1 MRNKLFGILSFVSI
15 CFVFSCTREALHL
28 EEEVSSGIVNYISVN
43 LPDPGEMDTRSTFV
57 IDNTGVHVFW
67 ADKDTIG
74 IFPSSG
80 DQVSFPMISGAGS
93 TSANFDGGSW
103 GLKDNNTY
111 SAYYPFNRK
120 YFSSSHNAVR
130 LTWEGQIQSGNNN
143 GSHLGSFDYLASGA
157 SSPKGQYLSINFIR
171 LGSIACFRVLAP
183 QPGKYTKAIIR
194 TDADIVLEADLDVTG
209 ESPVVTPVKTAHEIS
224 LGLENVTTST
234 ANETVTLYMMM
245 CPVDFTGHSVSISL
259 IGEEESAFANLPEK
273 NMAAG
278 KPYMFNA
285 GENSRAISF
294 KDPIVDR
301 ICVSDWDQNGN
312 GLIEYEEAA
321 NVTDLGNVFQRQ
333 KISSFDELRFF
344 TSLTS
349 IPENAF
355 EGCQSL
361 KSITIPEG
369 ISRIGS
375 GAFRNCLSLE
385 SISIPSSVTEIQ
397 SYALENCS
405 SLEELALPEALEN
418 LGDYALSGL
427 SSVKSIDLP
436 ENMSVGQGVFKGW
449 KSLTSIEIP
458 SNWTELP
465 NEAFKDCSNISE
477 IIVPDNIV
485 RLGRSC
491 FEGCESLMSL
501 SLPDGL
507 RYLKSYAFQ
516 RCSSLESIVIPEGAE
531 IDTSEG
537 NYALFS
543 GCSSLKEVSL
553 PSSWHEFGDDYFHGC
568 SSLTS
573 FTVPEGITKLG
584 DRCFQNCVSLVSV
597 DLPESLLAIN
607 DDCFHGCTSLMSIE
621 IPSKI
626 KAINKGVFNECSSL
640 ESVVFPEGLVSIGFN
655 AGYPEGPFAYCSNL
669 KTVDIPE
676 SVTFIGTY
684 AFFFS
689 GLESIHIPDNVSY
702 IGSAAFERCP
712 LTELTLP
719 ASITILE
726 PGIIFLNQLSSITI
740 PARVRTIMGIGFGN
754 VNSITLL
761 GTTPPDLYDPSD
773 IPDNDCPIF
782 VPSEAVEAYRS
793 APGWCEYASRIQA
806 ISSSGG
812 ENPDPGSWS

>member
-157 SSPKGQYLSINFIR
+157 SSPKGQYLNINFIR

-369 ISRIGS
+369 VSRIGS

-465 NEAFKDCSNISE
+465 NDAFKDCSNISE

-485 RLGRSC
+485 SLGRSC

-501 SLPDGL
+501 SLPEGL

-568 SSLTS
+568 SSLES
-573 FTVPEGITKLG
+573 FTVPDGILLLKG
-584 DRCFQNCVSLVSV
+584 RCFKGCVSMVSV
-597 DLPESLLAIN
+597 DLPESLLEIQE
-607 DDCFHGCTSLMSIE
+607 DCFYGCTSLKSVV

-626 KAINKGVFNECSSL
+626 KSLDQGVFNCCSSL
-640 ESVVFPEGLVSIGFN
+640 ESVILPEGLLAIGN
-655 AGYPEGPFAYCSNL
+655 KTDTNGPLGNCRNL
-669 KTVDIPE
+669 KTIDIPE

-684 AFFFS
+684 AFCGS
-689 GLESIHIPDNVSY
+689 GLESITLPDNISF
-702 IGSAAFERCP
+702 IGVAAFERCP
-712 LTELTLP
+712 ISELALPANLSILYSGVVASRRLSTLTLP
-719 ASITILE
+719 AKLQTIIDLY
-726 PGIIFLNQLSSITI
+726 P
-740 PARVRTIMGIGFGN
+740 GN
-754 VNSITLL
+754 VDSITLL
-761 GTTPPDLYDPSD
+761 SVIPPHCYDLSG
-773 IPDNDCPIF
+773 IPDNGCPIF
-782 VPSEAVEAYRS
+782 VPSEAVDAYRN
-793 APGWCEYASRIQA
+793 APGWCEFASRIQA

>member
-1 MRNKLFGILSFVSI
+1 MRNKLFCILSFVSI

-157 SSPKGQYLSINFIR
+157 SSPKGQYLNINFIR

-369 ISRIGS
+369 VSRIGS

-449 KSLTSIEIP
+449 KSLISIEIP
-458 SNWTELP
+458 SNWTELT
-465 NEAFKDCSNISE
+465 NEAFKDCSSISE
-477 IIVPDNIV
+477 IIVPDNII
-485 RLGRSC
+485 RLGDSC
-491 FEGCESLMSL
+491 FCGCRSLTSISLPVGLESLMS
-501 SLPDGL
+501 
-507 RYLKSYAFQ
+507 YAFQ
-516 RCSSLESIVIPEGAE
+516 DCSSLESIRIPENAV
-531 IDTSEG
+531 IDKSRG
-537 NYALFS
+537 NYALFK
-543 GCSSLKEVSL
+543 GCASLKEVSI
-553 PSSWHEFGDDYFHGC
+553 PSSWRELGDDYFNGC
-568 SSLTS
+568 SGLES
-573 FTVPEGITKLG
+573 FTVPDGIARVG
-584 DRCFQNCVSLVSV
+584 GRCFSGCVSLLSV
-597 DLPESLLAIN
+597 DLPESLLAI
-607 DDCFHGCTSLMSIE
+607 DELCFWGCISLKSVE
-621 IPSKI
+621 IPGKI
-626 KAINKGVFNECSSL
+626 KFLDQGIFNGCSSL
-640 ESVVFPEGLVSIGFN
+640 ESVILPEGLVAIGSKTDT
-655 AGYPEGPFAYCSNL
+655 EGPLGNCTSL
-669 KTVDIPE
+669 KTIVIPE

-684 AFFFS
+684 AFCGS
-689 GLESIHIPDNVSY
+689 GLESIHLPDNISF
-702 IGSAAFERCP
+702 IGTAAFERCP
-712 LTELTLP
+712 IREMTLP
-719 ASITILE
+719 ANLSI
-726 PGIIFLNQLSSITI
+726 LNSGVVASGSLSTLTI
-740 PARVRTIMGIGFGN
+740 PANVHTIIDLFPGN
-754 VNSITLL
+754 VDSITLL
-761 GTTPPDLYDPSD
+761 GTTPPDYLDLSG
-773 IPDNDCPIF
+773 IPDNGCPIF